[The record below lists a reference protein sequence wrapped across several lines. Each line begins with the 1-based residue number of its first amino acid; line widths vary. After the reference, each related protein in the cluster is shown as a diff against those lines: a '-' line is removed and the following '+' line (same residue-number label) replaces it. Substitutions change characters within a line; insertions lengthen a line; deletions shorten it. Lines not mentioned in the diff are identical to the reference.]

1 MVFNGI
7 LVFGGIQWFQMVLDG
22 LSESVR
28 SCQNVTRPSEMEV
41 YHRGHQERKWLQMA
55 MWNDLNRGVEE
66 NEKT

>member
-1 MVFNGI
+1 
-7 LVFGGIQWFQMVLDG
+7 MVLEG